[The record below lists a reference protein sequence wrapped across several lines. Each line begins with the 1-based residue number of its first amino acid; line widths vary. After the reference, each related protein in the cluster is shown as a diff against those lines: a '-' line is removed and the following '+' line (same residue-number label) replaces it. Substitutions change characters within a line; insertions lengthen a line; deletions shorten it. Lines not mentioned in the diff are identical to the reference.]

1 MKLQLKVNLQ
11 LSFQK
16 KKTKIINFNEQKIV
30 NKAKKYLK
38 KYSLKD
44 TVDLILESEKINRKE
59 IYKLCLKV
67 KNEKNN

>member
-1 MKLQLKVNLQ
+1 MISGIEN
-11 LSFQK
+11 K
-16 KKTKIINFNEQKIV
+16 KIKIDEEKII

-44 TVDLILESEKINRKE
+44 TVDLIMESEKANKNK
-59 IYKLCLKV
+59 IYRLCLQI